1 MINKGKWLGSL
12 PKNNFHNVEINQL
25 DHDRWINTIPKKNT
39 YNSIKKYS
47 FVVILFV
54 SGLVLVSA
62 VKNET
67 RNLQKEIN
75 NLQASVKVLNF
86 NLSQTILDNE
96 VLTSPENISKL
107 AKEHL
112 NADFM
117 PYKKRQIKKFSDEI
131 ENFTPIEEKVVKSE
145 NKKLK
150 DSIKSQL
157 VKTIYQK
164 KVEIKKLQEMYNN
177 PKSIPSEVKTQIA
190 KKIKEK
196 RIELKNIYESPKN
209 IITLQKAHKW
219 AAIQVVKAF
228 LGIPIIPGR

>member
-12 PKNNFHNVEINQL
+12 PKNNYHNVEINQL

-47 FVVILFV
+47 FAIILFV

-75 NLQASVKVLNF
+75 NLQASVKVLKF

-112 NADFM
+112 NSDFM
-117 PYKKRQIKKFSDEI
+117 PYKKTQIKKFSDEI
-131 ENFTPIEEKVVKSE
+131 ENFIPIEEKVVKGK

-150 DSIKSQL
+150 DSVKSQL
-157 VKTIYQK
+157 IKEIYQK
-164 KVEIKKLQEMYNN
+164 KVEIKKLQEMYNS
-177 PKSIPSEVKTQIA
+177 PKSIPGEVKTQIA
-190 KKIKEK
+190 KK
-196 RIELKNIYESPKN
+196 S
-209 IITLQKAHKW
+209 
-219 AAIQVVKAF
+219 
-228 LGIPIIPGR
+228 